1 MVVAVHESR
10 ADDMPAGPDDD
21 LMLAATTQL
30 LEVVDGENDAVPLQ
44 DRSVLEDIGTTLRID
59 AADDRPTM
67 NKTGN
72 QLTDPSYWGT
82 PTWERLLGNA
92 YWGAPTWRA

>member
-1 MVVAVHESR
+1 MQELDLSDGFDTFGR
-10 ADDMPAGPDDD
+10 DD
-21 LMLAATTQL
+21 LSEAMGNI
-30 LEVVDGENDAVPLQ
+30 D
-44 DRSVLEDIGTTLRID
+44 D

-82 PTWERLLGNA
+82 PTWERLLGSA
-92 YWGAPTWRA
+92 YWGTPTWRA